1 MMEETMWEW
10 CQLCNKKAQHRI
22 KAELGYFNLCEQCIE
37 KRGIKNDAGKKEKDN
52 LNLTVQ

>member
-1 MMEETMWEW
+1 MTEETMWEW
-10 CQLCNKKAQHRI
+10 CQLCNKKATQRI
-22 KAELGYFNLCEQCIE
+22 KAELGYFYLCAGCME